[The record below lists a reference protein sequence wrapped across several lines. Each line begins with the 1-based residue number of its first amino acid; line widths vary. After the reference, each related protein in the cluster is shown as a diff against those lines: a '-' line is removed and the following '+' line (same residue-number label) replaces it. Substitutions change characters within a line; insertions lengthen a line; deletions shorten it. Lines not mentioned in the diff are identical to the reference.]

1 MNEAHEREAGP
12 GVRSKLPAGIVDA
25 GFASL
30 ATFAAGLVA
39 VTLLNDVDR
48 GIYAVFFVAFTLG
61 AIIAY
66 QLVYVP
72 AEIVAVSRTLSE
84 RLTIL
89 DDSLRI
95 GRLPAL
101 GGSMV
106 IIAATVTTAPIAD
119 FGLSVGLTVTAFVAT
134 YLSPTQ
140 DHLRRI
146 LHIAHRPWHAA
157 YMSIVQFVVTAASL
171 GIMWLVDV
179 PVVWIPFGSLAI
191 ANIVSMSFGRFLIHR
206 DRHGAVA
213 PGHVTFRELS
223 LQGRWLLMQAIIP
236 ALAAFATANIITYLA
251 SPEAMGYAEAA
262 RIVAQPIMVAA
273 GGLTSALRPRV
284 MEAAMM
290 RDFQVSKRVQALYIA
305 LVLGAALLYIPIVG
319 DTWAWNPLAT
329 VVPAAYEVRY
339 LVIAAIASNA
349 VMGAQFLIVN
359 EMFAAG
365 RARALTI
372 LEALATP
379 LRLLA
384 AAYAAAIGAF
394 ALPVSQIVN
403 GFNVL
408 VGLIYM
414 YRELYSLGRK
424 RSASTAVPVTEKQ
437 PSTPQ

>member
-1 MNEAHEREAGP
+1 MDEMIEVEAAP

-30 ATFAAGLVA
+30 ATFVAGLIA
-39 VTLLNDVDR
+39 VTLFNDVDR
-48 GIYAVFFVAFTLG
+48 GIYAVFFVAFNLG

-72 AEIVAVSRTLSE
+72 AEIVAVGRPLAK

-89 DDSLRI
+89 DDSLAI
-95 GRLPAL
+95 GRLPAIA
-101 GGSMV
+101 GSLV
-106 IIAATVTTAPIAD
+106 IVAATITTAPIAE
-119 FGLSVGLTVTAFVAT
+119 FSLSAGLTITAVIAT

-140 DHLRRI
+140 DHLRRT
-146 LHIAHRPWHAA
+146 LHIANRPWHAA
-157 YMSIVQFVVTAASL
+157 YMSIAQFVITVGSIGAMSL
-171 GIMWLVDV
+171 ADV
-179 PVVWIPFGSLAI
+179 PVAWIPFGSLAI
-191 ANIVSMSFGRFLIHR
+191 ANTLSMAFGRFLIYK
-206 DRHGAVA
+206 DRRGAVA

-223 LQGRWLLMQAIIP
+223 LQGRWLLFQAIIP
-236 ALAAFATANIITYLA
+236 ALAAFLTANIITYLA

-273 GGLTSALRPRV
+273 SGLTSALRPRV

-290 RDFQVSKRVQALYIA
+290 RDFRVSRRVETLYA
-305 LVLGAALLYIPIVG
+305 GMVLVAAALYIPIVG
-319 DTWAWNPLAT
+319 DTWAWNPLRT

-349 VMGAQFLIVN
+349 LMGAQFLVVN
-359 EMFAAG
+359 EMMAAG

-372 LEALATP
+372 LEAAATP
-379 LRLLA
+379 LRLIA
-384 AAYAAAIGAF
+384 ATSAVAIGAF
-394 ALPVSQIVN
+394 ALPFSYIVN

-414 YRELYSLGRK
+414 YRQLYGLGAKRRK
-424 RSASTAVPVTEKQ
+424 ARAESEKHAAPVP
-437 PSTPQ
+437 